1 VETEDISYGVFR
13 GRFITKLMIIF
24 RKRKKVQYNIFTS
37 MKSATINEIKQELS
51 SEKPGQ
57 LVELCLRLA
66 RFKKE
71 NKELLTY
78 LLFEAHDEQSYANGV
93 KQEVDELFD
102 TINLSH
108 LYFAKKTLRKIVR
121 VINKYCR
128 YSGNK
133 QTEIELRIY
142 FCQKLKASGIP
153 ITRNKVINNLYDS
166 QLKKIN
172 ALLATLHED
181 LQYDYQKDLNEL
193 TAETTE
199 KKSLSG
205 LFRRK

>member
-1 VETEDISYGVFR
+1 
-13 GRFITKLMIIF
+13 
-24 RKRKKVQYNIFTS
+24 
-37 MKSATINEIKQELS
+37 MKAATIHEIKQELS
-51 SEKPGQ
+51 AVKPAEII
-57 LVELCLRLA
+57 ELCLRLA

-78 LLFEAHDEQSYANGV
+78 LLFEANDEKEYINSI
-93 KQEVDELFD
+93 KKEIDDLFE

-128 YSGNK
+128 YSSNK
-133 QTEIELRIY
+133 QTETDLRIY

-153 ITRNKVINNLYDS
+153 FHRNTVISNLFES

-172 ALLATLHED
+172 SVLATLHDD
-181 LQYDYQKDLNEL
+181 LQYDYLREL
-193 TAETTE
+193 KPLMEGEE
-199 KKSLSG
+199 KKVWSI
-205 LFRRK
+205 FKRR